1 MPLAAA
7 QVNLACCQPNSAF
20 SAAPNTSCR
29 LPFSFPHVGITRTSP
44 PLPESVAAEAWTIDH
59 NRVQVGGGLLS
70 LGAPP
75 DTWLVSPEQLGW
87 AMIEECCPPP
97 CPPPCPRI
105 CLQLGSGRQAYR
117 KAQALL
123 QRWAHFD
130 LGWAS
135 VNAPPVKPGA
145 PVVVT
150 AQTLFCWSCNPLRIS
165 FVEEARLR
173 RQELPPWAGA
183 PAPAV
188 NASSRQQQHWESG
201 SKSSSGGGFRGL
213 ARGSGARVQQQL
225 AAKGAAGQ
233 PPRGRRYA
241 FAHTTLEGHQI
252 GGEERFAVAWNQ
264 EDDSGGR
271 STGAQRSSSDSSSSS

>member
-1 MPLAAA
+1 
-7 QVNLACCQPNSAF
+7 
-20 SAAPNTSCR
+20 
-29 LPFSFPHVGITRTSP
+29 
-44 PLPESVAAEAWTIDH
+44 
-59 NRVQVGGGLLS
+59 
-70 LGAPP
+70 
-75 DTWLVSPEQLGW
+75 
-87 AMIEECCPPP
+87 
-97 CPPPCPRI
+97 
-105 CLQLGSGRQAYR
+105 
-117 KAQALL
+117 
-123 QRWAHFD
+123 
-130 LGWAS
+130 
-135 VNAPPVKPGA
+135 
-145 PVVVT
+145 VVVT

-173 RQELPPWAGA
+173 RPELPPWAGA